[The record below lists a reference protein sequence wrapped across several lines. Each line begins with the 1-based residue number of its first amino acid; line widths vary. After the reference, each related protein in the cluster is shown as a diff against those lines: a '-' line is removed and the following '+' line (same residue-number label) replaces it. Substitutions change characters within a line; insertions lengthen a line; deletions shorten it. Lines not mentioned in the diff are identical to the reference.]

1 MSNYCCSVSLLAM
14 DVFERVWMKKI
25 ALLNMPFSNPGMPSI
40 ALTQL
45 KYRVEKEFGE
55 EVDVDIHYVSH
66 DFIDYLGISS
76 YQDVTNS
83 LYSLNAGIGDWFF
96 RAVAF
101 PDVEDNSV
109 EYFKRYFAIKDEQAE
124 RLKKLLVEKRN
135 EMGYFFEMLLDKYEL
150 ADYDIVGF
158 TSMFSQHAASLAM
171 SRYIKSRNPNVITV
185 IGGANCDAPM
195 GQEIIIN
202 VDSIDYVFSGPSL
215 VSFVEFVGN
224 TLKGDLTACENI
236 RGVFHKKNATLMRG
250 VAIQGDELDI
260 NSEVNVD
267 FDPFVELMEK
277 RHKDIEIILPL
288 ETSRGCWW
296 GERAHC
302 TFCGL
307 NGASMKYRAMNAEKA
322 KKLMRTLF
330 KYSGKVKRLESVDN
344 IIPQE
349 YIEDVFKGLDT
360 PDNMHFFYEVR
371 ANLKEEELEILS
383 DARVKVIQPGIE
395 SLATSTL
402 KHMKKGTTSFNN
414 ISFIKNCMK
423 YDVFPAWNLLIGF
436 PGERS
441 DVYKKYL
448 EDIPKLVHLSPPN
461 GTFPVRF
468 DRYSPYFKQTEEY
481 GLKLSPLPFYEMVYP
496 FPKESIFNMAYFFS
510 DTNYH
515 SEYIQHLVEYIVPLQ
530 KAVSEWNRLWNRE
543 VQPYL
548 YMDDSGG
555 QNYVFDSRSGE
566 EERVNVTLLS
576 AGLLAA
582 LSRRKSESEL
592 FSSYEGVSQSEISDE
607 LGFLREKGFLFEEN
621 GRMMS
626 LVMPFKT
633 QKFSHCLHE
642 NG

>member
-1 MSNYCCSVSLLAM
+1 
-14 DVFERVWMKKI
+14 MKNI

-45 KYRVEKEFGE
+45 KCRVEEEFGDA
-55 EVDVDIHYVSH
+55 VDVDVHYVSH
-66 DFIDYLGISS
+66 DFIDCLGISS

-96 RAVAF
+96 RAAAF

-109 EYFKRYFAIKDEQAE
+109 EYFRRYFAMKDEQTE
-124 RLKKLLVEKRN
+124 RLKKLLVGKIN
-135 EMGYFFEMLLDKYEL
+135 EVGYFFELLLDKYKL

-171 SRYIKSRNPNVITV
+171 SRYIKARNPNVITV

-215 VSFVEFVGN
+215 VSFPEFVGN
-224 TLKGDLTACENI
+224 VLKGDLKACESI
-236 RGVFHKKNATLMRG
+236 RGVFHKNNATLMRG

-260 NSEVNVD
+260 NSEVSVD
-267 FDPFVELMEK
+267 FDPFVELMDK

-322 KKLMRTLF
+322 KKLMRSLF
-330 KYSGKVKRLESVDN
+330 KYSGKVSRLESVDN

-349 YIEDVFKGLDT
+349 YIEDVFKDLDT
-360 PDNMHFFYEVR
+360 PSDMHFFYEVR
-371 ANLKEEELEILS
+371 ANLNEDELQILS

-414 ISFIKNCMK
+414 ISFIKSCMK

-436 PGERS
+436 PGERN

-468 DRYSPYFKQTEEY
+468 DRYSPYFKKTEEY
-481 GLKLSPLPFYEMVYP
+481 GLKLAPLPFYEMIYP
-496 FPKESIFNMAYFFS
+496 FPKESIYNMAYFFS

-530 KAVSEWNRLWNRE
+530 KAVGEWNRLWDQD

-548 YMDDSGG
+548 YLDKTGG
-555 QNYVFDSRSGE
+555 QDYVFDSRSGE
-566 EERVNVTLLS
+566 EERVDISHLS
-576 AGLLAA
+576 TELLAA
-582 LSRRKSESEL
+582 LSLRKSDSEL
-592 FSSYEGVSQSEISDE
+592 VSSFAGVSQGEIIDE
-607 LGFLREKGFLFEEN
+607 LEFLRKKGFLFEEK
-621 GRMMS
+621 GRIMS
-626 LVMPFKT
+626 LVMPHRT
-633 QKFSHCLHE
+633 ERFSHRLHE